1 MLNIPEYKEYAGET
15 KIALM
20 DNSSL
25 AFMHELSQRSYPSDG
40 ILSVYD
46 LILIPKWVME
56 EIEDSTYRST
66 YVEQLQ
72 AQGYPIRWIDETK
85 YGAFVNDEDVNLY
98 YIVEAAVSRVSE
110 LMRFLRRKVKT
121 EDLIDLPSAEE
132 WMNRLYDEWPIHGRT
147 LSTGRTLKKNAGEIS
162 LTILAE
168 IFAWYHDGVDSL
180 TIYTQD
186 TDKRSAGKFSK
197 CYGGYYREY
206 SVNAKVAR
214 AIKTVF
220 YALDVVNQ
228 GMQKK
233 QSITVRCVDIEDLEK
248 QAEAIR
254 VEQIK
259 LYESYADGVLLRD
272 AYIEKKKALSEKLA
286 ALQDSIRIEK
296 EEQEC
301 ADELDEEIRALTKQ
315 ASEKT
320 YIGGLTKECVDAFVS
335 MVYLYDDQTMKIEF
349 NCEDVI
355 RRALEKYGA

>member
-186 TDKRSAGKFSK
+186 HCSAWFFYLLG
-197 CYGGYYREY
+197 
-206 SVNAKVAR
+206 SVLLATAVLS
-214 AIKTVF
+214 F
-220 YALDVVNQ
+220 LMQQSQ
-228 GMQKK
+228 GM
-233 QSITVRCVDIEDLEK
+233 
-248 QAEAIR
+248 EALQMLVGGFVIFMIPQ
-254 VEQIK
+254 VVG
-259 LYESYADGVLLRD
+259 SMVVLLELVAVMLRQVW
-272 AYIEKKKALSEKLA
+272 YI
-286 ALQDSIRIEK
+286 
-296 EEQEC
+296 
-301 ADELDEEIRALTKQ
+301 
-315 ASEKT
+315 
-320 YIGGLTKECVDAFVS
+320 
-335 MVYLYDDQTMKIEF
+335 
-349 NCEDVI
+349 
-355 RRALEKYGA
+355 